1 MALAK
6 ACPNE
11 YPYPRPE
18 LQLESPFL
26 PLLEKRERLK
36 FVSQHARLQV
46 MSVNLRTLIV
56 NKSTK
61 ISEII
66 EIFSQSDTDLLLVDE
81 NTIVTKP
88 HLELLTD
95 YPRSSTTALV
105 APMFKGDLRVTGDRI
120 AGASS
125 KFHKLD
131 GGNNTFVGIMRLSQN
146 QREAIIE
153 TLSKVTNSE
162 SYGEAIDL
170 VLVALVRAAIVVT
183 PASLTSAPFIRSS
196 DESAKEKV
204 QSEINA
210 LNIARLR
217 LKMAN
222 RANDGFF
229 SVFVLRKFSKLFT
242 WVAVRLKMTP
252 NQVTLISFAIGLLSA
267 YEFSRGDFWSIFI
280 GAALLQ
286 LSIIIDCVDGELAR
300 YTRQFS
306 ALGAWLDAITDR
318 IKEYLV
324 FFALAYGA
332 EKNGHNLWIPAMF
345 MMVFQTFR
353 HLSDYNFARIN
364 KVRSTNLPVIDF
376 NQASDGFIPVDKVKK
391 SRFEYWAKK
400 ALQFPIGERW
410 LVISASSV
418 IGGAAFTF
426 TVMPI
431 LATISIVAIFRSRVR
446 KTLTWPKVRVN
457 KNLID
462 DQLDYFK
469 NDNSTNRFD
478 WLEPS
483 LLRAFEGAFFIWVAL
498 ITDVSRPVI
507 FLLLFS
513 ILFNHYDN
521 MYRALQNERKPKWLA
536 IAGGF
541 ILGRIALVGIF
552 LALGWS
558 LVPLVWYLGILF
570 FLVSSGQWVAG
581 HKARAK

>member
-1 MALAK
+1 
-6 ACPNE
+6 
-11 YPYPRPE
+11 
-18 LQLESPFL
+18 
-26 PLLEKRERLK
+26 
-36 FVSQHARLQV
+36 
-46 MSVNLRTLIV
+46 MSVNLRTLVV

-66 EIFSQSDTDLLLVDE
+66 EIFSESNTDLLLVDE
-81 NTIVTKP
+81 NAIITKP

-95 YPRSSTTALV
+95 YPRSTTTALV
-105 APMFKGDLRVTGDRI
+105 APIFHGDVRVTGDRV

-125 KFHKLD
+125 KFHNLED
-131 GGNNTFVGIMRLSQN
+131 GNNTFVGILRLSQN
-146 QREAIIE
+146 QREAIVT
-153 TLSKVTNSE
+153 TLTEVKNSE
-162 SYGEAIDL
+162 AYGEAIDL
-170 VLVALVRAAIVVT
+170 VLVALVRAAIVVS
-183 PASLTSAPFIRSS
+183 PASLTGAPYIRSA
-196 DESAKEKV
+196 DESAKAKV
-204 QSEINA
+204 QEEING

-242 WVAVRLKMTP
+242 WAAVRLKMTP

-267 YEFSRGDFWSIFI
+267 YEFSRGTFWTIFT
-280 GAALLQ
+280 GAILLQ

-332 EKNGHNLWIPAMF
+332 AKNGRDLWIPAMF

-364 KVRSTNLPVIDF
+364 KVRSTNLPIIDF

-391 SRFEYWAKK
+391 SRIEYWAKK

-410 LVISASSV
+410 LVISVASI

-431 LATISIVAIFRSRVR
+431 LALISIVLIFRSRVSKSR
-446 KTLTWPKVRVN
+446 TWPKLRVN

-462 DQLDYFK
+462 DQLDFFK
-469 NDNSTNRFD
+469 NENSTNRFD

-483 LLRAFEGAFFIWVAL
+483 ILRALEGAILIWAVVA
-498 ITDVSRPVI
+498 TDLNRPAA
-507 FLLLFS
+507 FLLLFA
-513 ILFNHYDN
+513 ILFGHYDN
-521 MYRALQNERKPKWLA
+521 MYRALQGEHKPKWLA

-541 ILGRIALVGIF
+541 ILGRVTLLGIF
-552 LALGWS
+552 LVLGWS
-558 LVPLVWYLGILF
+558 IVPLVWYFGLLF
-570 FLVSSGQWVAG
+570 FVISSIQWIAG
-581 HKARAK
+581 HKARGN

>member
-1 MALAK
+1 
-6 ACPNE
+6 
-11 YPYPRPE
+11 
-18 LQLESPFL
+18 
-26 PLLEKRERLK
+26 
-36 FVSQHARLQV
+36 
-46 MSVNLRTLIV
+46 MSVNLRTLVV

-66 EIFSQSDTDLLLVDE
+66 EIFSQSETDLLLVDE
-81 NTIVTKP
+81 NTIVAKP

-95 YPRSSTTALV
+95 YPRSTTAALV

-120 AGASS
+120 ASASS
-125 KFHKLD
+125 KFHKLE

-146 QREAIIE
+146 QREEIIQ
-153 TLSKVTNSE
+153 TLKEVINSE

-196 DESAKEKV
+196 DELAKEKV
-204 QSEINA
+204 QNEINA
-210 LNIARLR
+210 LKIARLR

-242 WVAVRLKMTP
+242 WAAVRLRMTP

-267 YEFSRGDFWSIFI
+267 YEFSRGDFWSTFI
-280 GAALLQ
+280 GAVLLQ
-286 LSIIIDCVDGELAR
+286 LSIIVDCVDGELAR

-332 EKNGHNLWIPAMF
+332 EKNGLNLWIPAIF

-376 NQASDGFIPVDKVKK
+376 NQASDGFVPVDKVKK

-410 LVISASSV
+410 LVISTSSV

-431 LATISIVAIFRSRVR
+431 LATISIVAIFRSRIR
-446 KTLTWPKVRVN
+446 KTLTWPKARVN

-469 NDNSTNRFD
+469 NESSTNRFD

-507 FLLLFS
+507 FLLLFA

-521 MYRALQNERKPKWLA
+521 MYRALQNERKPKWLS
-536 IAGGF
+536 IAGGY

-558 LVPLVWYLGILF
+558 LVPLVWYFGILF

-581 HKARAK
+581 HKVRAK

>member
-1 MALAK
+1 
-6 ACPNE
+6 
-11 YPYPRPE
+11 
-18 LQLESPFL
+18 
-26 PLLEKRERLK
+26 
-36 FVSQHARLQV
+36 
-46 MSVNLRTLIV
+46 
-56 NKSTK
+56 
-61 ISEII
+61 
-66 EIFSQSDTDLLLVDE
+66 
-81 NTIVTKP
+81 
-88 HLELLTD
+88 
-95 YPRSSTTALV
+95 
-105 APMFKGDLRVTGDRI
+105 
-120 AGASS
+120 
-125 KFHKLD
+125 
-131 GGNNTFVGIMRLSQN
+131 
-146 QREAIIE
+146 
-153 TLSKVTNSE
+153 
-162 SYGEAIDL
+162 
-170 VLVALVRAAIVVT
+170 
-183 PASLTSAPFIRSS
+183 
-196 DESAKEKV
+196 
-204 QSEINA
+204 
-210 LNIARLR
+210 
-217 LKMAN
+217 
-222 RANDGFF
+222 
-229 SVFVLRKFSKLFT
+229 
-242 WVAVRLKMTP
+242 
-252 NQVTLISFAIGLLSA
+252 
-267 YEFSRGDFWSIFI
+267 
-280 GAALLQ
+280 
-286 LSIIIDCVDGELAR
+286 
-300 YTRQFS
+300 
-306 ALGAWLDAITDR
+306 
-318 IKEYLV
+318 
-324 FFALAYGA
+324 
-332 EKNGHNLWIPAMF
+332 MF

-431 LATISIVAIFRSRVR
+431 LATISIVAIFRSRIR
-446 KTLTWPKVRVN
+446 KTLTWPKMRVN